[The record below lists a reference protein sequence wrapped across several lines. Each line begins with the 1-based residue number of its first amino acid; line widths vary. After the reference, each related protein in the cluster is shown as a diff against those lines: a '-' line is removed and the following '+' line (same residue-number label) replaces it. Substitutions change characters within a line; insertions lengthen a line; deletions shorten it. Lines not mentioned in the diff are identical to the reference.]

1 MKHAVNVM
9 AGELAGTAYGAE
21 DANKAARLRDRLRSI
36 LAEVVGVDQVSDDD
50 HFFDAIG
57 ADSMVM
63 ARFCARLRKHTDLPS
78 VSMREVYAN
87 PTIRGLAAAIAVPTV
102 SPAPEL
108 DRDPRPSQAN
118 QLEAALREILV
129 EVLKVEQLGL
139 ADDFFRDL
147 GADSMVMARFCA
159 RLRKR
164 TDLPTIAMKDVYANP
179 SVRALAAAFANAPA
193 EAVVPTQTTSTDQS
207 PPHEAAAPIAT
218 WRYVLCGVLQFAT
231 GFAFVA
237 VGADVIIRALAWM
250 LVGSTYLDTYFR
262 SLLITTTLLLVA
274 IALPIAAKWL
284 LIGHWTP
291 RKIRIWSLDY
301 YRFWLVRSLVQTN
314 PLVLFPTPI
323 YAMYLRLLG
332 AKIGRNVL
340 FASHR
345 VPVCADLLSVG
356 DNALIRKDSFI
367 LCYRAVS
374 GWIETGPV
382 TIGKDAVVGEMTV
395 LDIDTTIGDGSQI
408 GHASSLHA
416 GQTIP
421 PGEHWHGSPARKT
434 DVDYADVEPRKCGL
448 LRKTVYCL
456 STLVPSFFIAPAIIA
471 VFVHIIVWLAG
482 RHYFTASEIPAHA
495 HVEFYWDALIA
506 STALFVLST
515 VMGLVSVLTI
525 PRLLNLAIRPNKT
538 YPLYGFHDWAQRRIA
553 GLTNIKFFL
562 YLFGD
567 SSYIVYYLQAIGYD
581 LSKVVQT
588 GSNFGMDLK
597 HDNPFLV
604 TVGSGTMVADGLSSI
619 NTDYSS
625 TSFRSA
631 RVVIGANNFVGNQV
645 AYPSRGKT
653 GDNCLLGTKVMV
665 PVEGPVREDIG
676 LLGSPSFDIPRTV
689 RRDGQISKQVTGDE
703 LKRRMSRKNRHN
715 LGTMGL
721 FLTVH
726 WIQSAVML
734 LIAFVAV
741 DLFAVLGSFVVA
753 AVMVVALPLRVGVFV
768 LVDRTSTHFRSLQ
781 PRTCSIYDPYFWFHE
796 RHWKLMATSSQ
807 VRAFDGT
814 PLKGLIWRLL
824 GIRMG
829 RRLFD
834 DGCGILERTLVSIG
848 DDCTL
853 NQGSIIQPHSQ
864 EDAGF
869 KSDRIAIG
877 NNCTLDVGSWVH
889 YGAVMGDG
897 SQLTPNAFLMKGE
910 QVPPFTRWA
919 ENPAREIG
927 PARPVHAQT
936 AAVAQSHRHAI
947 STSTLANGVR
957 AQ

>member
-1 MKHAVNVM
+1 
-9 AGELAGTAYGAE
+9 
-21 DANKAARLRDRLRSI
+21 
-36 LAEVVGVDQVSDDD
+36 
-50 HFFDAIG
+50 
-57 ADSMVM
+57 
-63 ARFCARLRKHTDLPS
+63 
-78 VSMREVYAN
+78 MREVYAN
-87 PTIRGLAAAIAVPTV
+87 PTIRGLTAAISVAPV
-102 SPAPEL
+102 SVAPHS
-108 DRDPRPSQAN
+108 DRDLQPSQAD

-129 EVLKVEQLGL
+129 EVLKVEELGL
-139 ADDFFRDL
+139 DDDFFKDL

-164 TDLPTIAMKDVYANP
+164 ADLPSISMKEVYGNP
-179 SVRALAAAFANAPA
+179 SIRRLAAAVAHIPAIASAEQVAAPKDS
-193 EAVVPTQTTSTDQS
+193 VRV
-207 PPHEAAAPIAT
+207 EAAKPIEH
-218 WRYVLCGVLQFAT
+218 WRYVLCGVLQFGT
-231 GFAFVA
+231 GLAFLTAGTLITVQAYTWMLAGSSYLEIYARSFVA
-237 VGADVIIRALAWM
+237 SM
-250 LVGSTYLDTYFR
+250 
-262 SLLITTTLLLVA
+262 TLLLIA
-274 IALPIAAKWL
+274 IVLPIFAKLL
-284 LIGHWTP
+284 LIGSWTP
-291 RKIRIWSLDY
+291 RRIRIWSLDY

-345 VPVCADLLSVG
+345 VPVCTDLLSVG
-356 DNALIRKDSFI
+356 DNAVIRKDSFI

-382 TIGKDAVVGEMTV
+382 TIGRNAVVGEMTV
-395 LDIDTTIGDGSQI
+395 LDIDTTIGEGAQI

-421 PGEHWHGSPARKT
+421 AGEHWHGSPARKT

-456 STLVPSFFIAPAIIA
+456 TTLVPSFIVAPAIIA
-471 VFVHIIVWLAG
+471 VLVHIIVWLAG
-482 RHYFTASEIPAHA
+482 RHYFTAPDAAAHV
-495 HVEFYWDALIA
+495 HVEFYRDALIT
-506 STALFVLST
+506 STALFLLGTVL
-515 VMGLVSVLTI
+515 GLASVLTI

-645 AYPSRGKT
+645 AYPSRGRT

-665 PVEGPVREDIG
+665 PVDGPLRQDIG

-689 RRDGQISKQVTGDE
+689 HRDGQISRQVTGDE
-703 LKRRMSRKNRHN
+703 LKRRLSRKNRHN

-721 FLTVH
+721 FLAVH

-741 DLFAVLGSFVVA
+741 DLFAMLGSFVVVVA
-753 AVMVVALPLRVGVFV
+753 MLVALPLRVGVFV
-768 LVDRTSTHFRSLQ
+768 LVDRASTLFRSLQ

-814 PLKGLIWRLL
+814 PLKGFIWRLL

-834 DGCGILERTLVSIG
+834 DGCGILERTLVAIG

-869 KSDRIAIG
+869 KSDRVAIG

-889 YGAVMGDG
+889 YGATMGDG
-897 SQLTPNAFLMKGE
+897 SQLAPNAFLMKGE

-927 PARPVHAQT
+927 PVRQVQAQIAAASQPQRPITTPAF
-936 AAVAQSHRHAI
+936 
-947 STSTLANGVR
+947 ANGVQ